1 MAGFIGVLA
10 FIVLMLL
17 AIFFHELGHYL
28 TAKWAGIKVTR
39 FFIGFGPTLWSF
51 RRGPLETVDVEE
63 RGQLKTLTRPETEY
77 GIKALPL
84 GGFVKIV
91 GMSPLEEVPPEDQ
104 PRAFPSVPI
113 WKRAIVLVA
122 GSVTHFIT
130 ALVVLFF
137 IFSTVGIPDPDRPTL
152 VVEAVQTEIAGRP
165 SPASQA
171 GIEPGDRV
179 VEVNDRSVDTFEEV
193 RTTIRGGGAKPVSLT
208 VRKDDGELR
217 RVSLRPVIDRTVDE
231 PVPVIGI
238 YPKNELARE
247 GPLSALV
254 SSGRTLSRL
263 VTSFFDRV
271 PQALSPR
278 SLGLTG
284 DGPAEDRPFSIIGAG
299 KIAGDLASRGSIL
312 DFLFL
317 FVQINIFI
325 AIFNMLPLPPLD
337 GGHLLLLLI
346 EKIRGKAVSP
356 KAVLPVT
363 AFITS
368 LLLLLGVL
376 LMYYDVVQPPQ
387 LPAP

>member
-28 TAKWAGIKVTR
+28 TAKWAEIKVTR

-63 RGQLKTLTRPETEY
+63 HGQLKTLTRPETEY
-77 GIKALPL
+77 GIKGLPL

-104 PRAFPSVPI
+104 PRAFGSAPI
-113 WKRAIVLVA
+113 WKRAIVLAA

-130 ALVVLFF
+130 AFIVLFF
-137 IFSTVGIPDPDRPTL
+137 IFSTVGIPNPDRPTL
-152 VVEAVQTEIAGRP
+152 TVEAVQTEIAGRP
-165 SPASQA
+165 SPASEA

-179 VEVNDRSVDTFEEV
+179 VEVNGRAVSTFQEV
-193 RTTIRGGGAKPVSLT
+193 RTTIRNGGAKPVSLT

-238 YPKNELARE
+238 YPRNELERE
-247 GPLSALV
+247 DPLSAV
-254 SSGRTLSRL
+254 ASSGRTLGRL

-346 EKIRGKAVSP
+346 ERLRGKAVSP
-356 KAVLPVT
+356 RAVLPVT
-363 AFITS
+363 AFVTS

-376 LMYYDVVQPPQ
+376 LAYYDVVQPPQ
-387 LPAP
+387 LPGP